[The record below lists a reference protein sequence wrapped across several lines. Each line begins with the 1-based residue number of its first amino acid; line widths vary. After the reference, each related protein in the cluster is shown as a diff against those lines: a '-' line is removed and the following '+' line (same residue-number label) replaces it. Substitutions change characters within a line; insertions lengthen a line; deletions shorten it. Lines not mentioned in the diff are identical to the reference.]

1 MNCRTNLAL
10 IALALA
16 GGVSTS
22 SAQSLL
28 YSNDF
33 SSPIPP
39 PTIGYATSAVSNQ
52 QLVLTCTRTTATDTN
67 NLVTSTGGCGPLT
80 LFPSSVLPDQ
90 QTLELRVDVVS
101 ANQDDAFADI
111 HWYNN
116 NNGGYFFVK
125 DQNEIGLLKG
135 WNNGMNWAFLFWT
148 NVLVK
153 NENVTLVLALTRVGS
168 DLKITTRVLD
178 KDSANAVL
186 FERTTTDT
194 PAADPALPNRTVKGI
209 LSYPDP
215 AGTPYLLQSPSYAVV
230 GIAWLNPQSAPNPL
244 AQVIYDNME
253 VWQYQTPQL
262 NIQNA
267 VVLSWPVT
275 AAQFVLESAPGVNGP
290 WETVPDPWLRTNAT
304 QIEVSVPAPDSMRLF
319 RLRFAP

>member
-1 MNCRTNLAL
+1 MKPNMN
-10 IALALA
+10 IAVMTLALA
-16 GGVSTS
+16 AGVSTS
-22 SAQSLL
+22 SAQTLL

-33 SSPIPP
+33 SSSMPFN
-39 PTIGYATSAVSNQ
+39 TVNYATSDVSNQ

-67 NLVTSTGGCGPLT
+67 NVVTSTGGCGPLT

-90 QTLELRVDVVS
+90 QTLELRVDVVG

-116 NNGGYFFVK
+116 GGYFFVK
-125 DQNEIGLLKG
+125 DQNELGLAKA
-135 WNNGMNWAFLFWT
+135 WNNATSWAFLFWT
-148 NVLVK
+148 NALVK
-153 NENVTLVLALTRVGS
+153 NENITLVLALTRFGS
-168 DLKITTRVLD
+168 DLRITTRVLD

-194 PAADPALPNRTVKGI
+194 PAADPVLPNRTVKGI

-215 AGTPYLLQSPSYAVV
+215 VGTPYLLQNPSYADV

-244 AQVIYDNME
+244 AQVTYDNLE

-275 AAQFVLESAPGVNGP
+275 AVQFVVESAPGVNEP

-304 QIEVSVPAPDSMRLF
+304 QIQMSVLAPDSMRLF
-319 RLRFAP
+319 HLRFAP